1 MRAQFTF
8 LTGARAGQTDIIG
21 QPVITL
27 GRHPDCDVRF
37 DADRDLDVSARH
49 ASLTLDGDRYVLRD
63 LGSTNGTY
71 VQGRLVRDPMPLAGK
86 EVIRFGPSGPKV
98 EFTPLSSAR
107 SDSTGAAEPGPG
119 TAVLGSQSRA
129 ETPHPPAPPRA
140 DRPAAAPRPTASHSD
155 TAARVRIEVE
165 RQTRGLRRTTGILFA
180 LLLLLAATY
189 FWQAQ
194 TAARRIET
202 DRRALLSQVD
212 SLVSQIGSLS
222 AGTEGLRVAL
232 ESARSD
238 AEQLR
243 QQLAAAPQDP
253 ALIRDLRSRL
263 DAALQQQRTLAGAAT
278 FDARSVADANRDAI
292 ALVFVQFPDGSVYTG
307 TAFAVRSDPHGGLL
321 VTNRHVV
328 SDSNGTIASKIGIV
342 FEGTRQN
349 FRADVVRISPT
360 ADVALIRATVHQ
372 GFPVVRG
379 LADPGAE
386 IRVGDPVALL
396 GFPLGLELAEG
407 RSWSEMGV
415 AASLTLGTV
424 SRRLPNLVQVEGY
437 GAQGSSGSP
446 IFDSSGHVVAVL
458 YGGQTGTGGRILYGV
473 PARYVHELLEAPQ

>member
-8 LTGARAGQTDIIG
+8 LSGARAGQTDILG
-21 QPVITL
+21 QPVITI

-49 ASLTLDGDRYVLRD
+49 ASVTLEGERYVLRD

-71 VQGRLVRDPMPLAGK
+71 VQGRLVRDPVPLSTK
-86 EVIRFGPSGPKV
+86 EVIRFGPSGPKL
-98 EFTPLSSAR
+98 EFTAISSAR
-107 SDSTGAAEPGPG
+107 SDGTGTAEPAPG
-119 TAVLGSQSRA
+119 TAVFGSQSRT
-129 ETPHPPAPPRA
+129 ETPSPPPPPRSS
-140 DRPAAAPRPTASHSD
+140 RPAAAPRPTASHSD

-165 RQTRGLRRTTGILFA
+165 RQTRGLRRTTVILFA

-194 TAARRIET
+194 VAARRIEA

-212 SLVSQIGSLS
+212 SLVGQIGSLS
-222 AGTEGLRVAL
+222 AGTAGLRAAL
-232 ESARSD
+232 ETARDD

-243 QQLAAAPQDP
+243 RQLAAAPQDP
-253 ALIRDLRSRL
+253 GLIRELRGRL
-263 DAALQQQRTLAGAAT
+263 DAALQQQQTLAGAAA

-292 ALVFVQFPDGSVYTG
+292 ALVFVQFPNGSVYTG

-328 SDSNGTIASKIGIV
+328 SDSNGTVAAKIGIV

-349 FRADVVRISPT
+349 FKADVVRIHPD
-360 ADVALIRATVHQ
+360 ADLALIRATVHQ
-372 GFPVVRG
+372 GFPVIRG
-379 LADPGAE
+379 LADPRAE
-386 IRVGDPVALL
+386 IRVGDPVALV

-407 RSWSEMGV
+407 RSWGELGV
-415 AASLTLGTV
+415 ASSLTLGTV

-446 IFDSSGHVVAVL
+446 IFDSAGLLVAVL

-473 PARYVHELLEAPQ
+473 PTRYVHELLEDER

>member
-21 QPVITL
+21 QPVIII

-49 ASLTLDGDRYVLRD
+49 ASLTLQGNHYVLRD
-63 LGSTNGTY
+63 LDSTNGTY
-71 VQGRLVRDPMPLAGK
+71 LQGRPVRDSVALSDK

-98 EFTPLSSAR
+98 EFTAISAASSDR
-107 SDSTGAAEPGPG
+107 PSTPEPAFG
-119 TAVLGSQSRA
+119 TAVFGSQSRH
-129 ETPHPPAPPRA
+129 ETPSPPPRSSQ
-140 DRPAAAPRPTASHSD
+140 PAAAPRPTASHSD

-165 RQTRGLRRTTGILFA
+165 RQTRGLRRTTLLLFA

-189 FWQAQ
+189 FWQVQ
-194 TAARRIET
+194 TAARRIEA

-212 SLVSQIGSLS
+212 SLVGQIGSLS
-222 AGTEGLRVAL
+222 AGTEGLRAAL
-232 ESARSD
+232 ESAHDD

-243 QQLAAAPQDP
+243 RQLASAPKDP
-253 ALIRDLRSRL
+253 GLIRELRNRL
-263 DAALQQQRTLAGAAT
+263 DAALQQQRSLAGAASL
-278 FDARSVADANRDAI
+278 DARSVAAANRDAI
-292 ALVFVQFPDGSVYTG
+292 ALVFVQFPNGAVYTG
-307 TAFAVRSDPHGGLL
+307 TAFAVRSDAHGGLL

-328 SDSNGTIASKIGIV
+328 SDSSGTLASKIGIV

-349 FRADVVRISPT
+349 FRADVVRIHPD

-372 GFPVVRG
+372 GFPVVTG
-379 LADPGAE
+379 LADPGTE

-407 RSWSEMGV
+407 QSWGELGV
-415 AASLTLGTV
+415 ASSLTLGTV

-446 IFDSSGHVVAVL
+446 IFDRAGHVIAVL
-458 YGGQTGTGGRILYGV
+458 YGGQTGTSGRILYGV
-473 PARYVHELLEAPQ
+473 PVRYVHQLLETEQ

>member
-8 LTGARAGQTDIIG
+8 LTGARAGQTDIVG
-21 QPVITL
+21 KPVITI

-49 ASLTLDGDRYVLRD
+49 ASLTLEGDQYVLRD
-63 LGSTNGTY
+63 LDSTNGTY
-71 VQGRLVRDPMPLAGK
+71 VQGRPVREPRPLSTK
-86 EVIRFGPSGPKV
+86 EVIRFGPSGPKI
-98 EFTPLSSAR
+98 EFTAISAGR
-107 SDSTGAAEPGPG
+107 SDSPG
-119 TAVLGSQSRA
+119 TAEPAPRTAVFGSPSRA
-129 ETPHPPAPPRA
+129 DATPPSPPPSSS
-140 DRPAAAPRPTASHSD
+140 RPAAAPRPTASHSG

-165 RQTRGLRRTTGILFA
+165 RQTRGLRRTTGDLFN

-189 FWQAQ
+189 FWQAR
-194 TAARRIET
+194 TAARRIEA

-212 SLVSQIGSLS
+212 SLVGQIGSLS
-222 AGTEGLRVAL
+222 AGSEGLRAAL
-232 ESARSD
+232 ESARDD

-243 QQLAAAPQDP
+243 RQLAAAPQDP

-263 DAALQQQRTLAGAAT
+263 DAALQQQRTLAGAAA

-292 ALVFVQFPDGSVYTG
+292 ALIFVQFPNGSVYTG

-342 FEGTRQN
+342 FEGTHQN
-349 FRADVVRISPT
+349 FRADVVRIHPD

-372 GFPVVRG
+372 GFPVIRG

-386 IRVGDPVALL
+386 IRVGEPVALL

-407 RSWSEMGV
+407 RSWGELGV
-415 AASLTLGTV
+415 ASSLTLGTV

-473 PARYVHELLEAPQ
+473 PVRYVHELLEAEQ

>member
-21 QPVITL
+21 QPVIII
-27 GRHPDCDVRF
+27 GRHPDCDIRF
-37 DADRDLDVSARH
+37 DTDRDLDVSARH
-49 ASLTLDGDRYVLRD
+49 ASLTLEGDRYVLRD
-63 LGSTNGTY
+63 LESTNGTY
-71 VQGRLVRDPMPLAGK
+71 VQGRPVRDPVLLSAK

-98 EFTPLSSAR
+98 EFTLISSAR
-107 SDSTGAAEPGPG
+107 TDSLGGAEPAAG
-119 TAVLGSQSRA
+119 TAVFGSQSRP
-129 ETPHPPAPPRA
+129 ETPSPPPPPRSSTQ
-140 DRPAAAPRPTASHSD
+140 AASPRPTASNSD

-165 RQTRGLRRTTGILFA
+165 RQTRGLRRTTVVLFA

-189 FWQAQ
+189 FWLAQ
-194 TAARRIET
+194 TAARRIEA

-212 SLVSQIGSLS
+212 SLVGQIGSLA
-222 AGTEGLRVAL
+222 AGTEGLRAAL
-232 ESARSD
+232 ESARD
-238 AEQLR
+238 EAEKLR
-243 QQLAAAPQDP
+243 QQLAAAPRDP
-253 ALIRDLRSRL
+253 GLIRELRSRL
-263 DAALQQQRTLAGAAT
+263 DAALQQQRTLAGAASL
-278 FDARSVADANRDAI
+278 DARSVAAANRDAI
-292 ALVFVQFPDGSVYTG
+292 ALVFVQFPNGLVYTG

-349 FRADVVRISPT
+349 FRADLVRIHPE

-372 GFPVVRG
+372 GFPVIRG
-379 LADPGAE
+379 LADPGTE
-386 IRVGDPVALL
+386 LKVGDPVALL

-407 RSWSEMGV
+407 QSWGELGV
-415 AASLTLGTV
+415 ASSLTLGTV
-424 SRRLPNLVQVEGY
+424 SRRLPNLIQIEGY

-446 IFDSSGHVVAVL
+446 IFDSSGHAVAVL

-473 PARYVHELLEAPQ
+473 PVRYVHQLLENEK

>member
-8 LTGARAGQTDIIG
+8 LSGARAGQTDILG
-21 QPVITL
+21 QPVITI

-49 ASLTLDGDRYVLRD
+49 ASLTLEGDRYVLRD
-63 LGSTNGTY
+63 LDSTNGTY
-71 VQGRLVRDPMPLAGK
+71 VGGRLVRDPLPLSTK

-98 EFTPLSSAR
+98 EFTAITAGR
-107 SDSTGAAEPGPG
+107 SDSLETAEPAPG
-119 TAVLGSQSRA
+119 TALFGRQPRA
-129 ETPHPPAPPRA
+129 EIPPPPPPPRSG
-140 DRPAAAPRPTASHSD
+140 RPAAAPRPTASHSS

-165 RQTRGLRRTTGILFA
+165 RQTRGLRRTTVILFS

-189 FWQAQ
+189 FWQAR
-194 TAARRIET
+194 TAARRIEA
-202 DRRALLSQVD
+202 DRRGLLSQVD
-212 SLVSQIGSLS
+212 SLVGQIGSLS
-222 AGTEGLRVAL
+222 AGTEGLRAAL
-232 ESARSD
+232 KSARDD

-243 QQLAAAPQDP
+243 RQLAAAPQDP
-253 ALIRDLRSRL
+253 GLIRDLRSRL
-263 DAALQQQRTLAGAAT
+263 DAALQQQRTLAGVAA

-292 ALVFVQFPDGSVYTG
+292 ALVFVQFPSGSVYTG

-328 SDSNGTIASKIGIV
+328 SDSNGTVASKIGIV

-349 FRADVVRISPT
+349 FRADVVRIHPN

-386 IRVGDPVALL
+386 LRVGDPVALL
-396 GFPLGLELAEG
+396 GFPLGLALAEG
-407 RSWSEMGV
+407 RSWGELGV
-415 AASLTLGTV
+415 ASSLTLGTV

-458 YGGQTGTGGRILYGV
+458 YGGQTGTGGRSLYGV
-473 PARYVHELLEAPQ
+473 PVRYVHELLEAER